1 MRKYTYAIEKL
12 LLDGYKVDLH
22 KYDRDNG

>member
-22 KYDRDNG
+22 KYDRDN